1 MVAPYLTDEQAAALR
16 RLGFAPSVASAGWI
30 RWRVNDYLYV
40 IRQRG
45 DGWFVR
51 RTTPGDDVLLPRLG
65 AACSPTLPM
74 DALLVWCE
82 VEGFL

>member
-1 MVAPYLTDEQAAALR
+1 MASPYLTDEQAAALR

-30 RWRVNDYLYV
+30 RWRANDYLCLIQPV
-40 IRQRG
+40 D

-51 RTTPGDDVLLPRLG
+51 RTTPADDGRLSRLD